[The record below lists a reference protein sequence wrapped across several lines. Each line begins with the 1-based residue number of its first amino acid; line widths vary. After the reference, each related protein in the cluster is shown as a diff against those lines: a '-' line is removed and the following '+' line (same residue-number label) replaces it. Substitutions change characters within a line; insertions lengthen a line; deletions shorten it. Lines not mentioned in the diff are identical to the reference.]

1 MAGEGPF
8 LGSVARADVFCAGD
22 VARYSRS
29 LLRAPRET
37 MTQIGISARR
47 VYQEVSCEAR
57 SREVID
63 DPQ

>member
-1 MAGEGPF
+1 VFPI
-8 LGSVARADVFCAGD
+8 VAP
-22 VARYSRS
+22 
-29 LLRAPRET
+29 PRET